1 MTHPTVITTQLK
13 CPNCGQT
20 GILAE
25 LQDQED
31 EPTGAHIT
39 GFSQEGTQAVCRL
52 CSHTF
57 PIENPN

>member
-1 MTHPTVITTQLK
+1 MTNPFAITTQLK

-20 GILAE
+20 GLFAE
-25 LQDQED
+25 DEDQEG
-31 EPTGAHIT
+31 EVTGAHAT
-39 GFSQEGTQAVCRL
+39 GFRQDGNLVICGV